1 MRKILLFVF
10 LGIVTLTTNA
20 QIFKNSSDTTKVS
33 ESKWKG
39 EFDFYVQDGWG
50 IGLMA
55 RKETSKYIGWN
66 VAGISYMSGWHRLE
80 TPDKFGIVNI
90 RLMGVRF
97 NVPLYKSL
105 KFYAEATPGYT
116 FMYAKSVYPW
126 RSKKASWTEVDKAHC
141 FGLDCGAGFQVFKN
155 LALGYNFSFF
165 VNGNGNAHIHWGRVS
180 ILF

>member
-66 VAGISYMSGWHRLE
+66 VAGISYMSRWYREE

-116 FMYAKSVYPW
+116 FMYAKPYNYLGYYHLTGKV
-126 RSKKASWTEVDKAHC
+126 EKAHC